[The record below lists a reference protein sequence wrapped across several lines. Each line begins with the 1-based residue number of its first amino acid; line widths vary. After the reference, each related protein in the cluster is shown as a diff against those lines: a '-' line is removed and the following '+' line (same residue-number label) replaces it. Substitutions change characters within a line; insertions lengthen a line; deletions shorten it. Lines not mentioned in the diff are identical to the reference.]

1 VRCSVSRSPG
11 EKGIGKMGKP
21 LHYKGSAFHRVIT
34 QFMRVPRRRS
44 GCLLLYLLLHN
55 TTRVSTTLTR
65 LA

>member
-1 VRCSVSRSPG
+1 
-11 EKGIGKMGKP
+11 MGKP